1 MEWCSVDLDDARTIG
16 QRLRKIR
23 LWRDKT
29 LKVVAELAG
38 ITESYLSL
46 IERGLRPLNSRSLV
60 EALAAALEV
69 APGELTGAHE
79 LTSAKGMGEAHA
91 AVVALRVALADNALD
106 DPAGDLSQPWP
117 ELAAALQRVNSEL
130 RPAADYA
137 AMGLVLPD
145 LITDL
150 HAVAASDRGHRRQAL
165 GGLLDVYTAATF
177 TAKQLGE
184 PDLAALAAMQ
194 ARAVAAELGSP
205 AHTALAEYLR
215 AQAVSSPAR
224 KRSLV
229 LATRAADRVA
239 PWVGTDEGATEMY
252 GMLHLTCALDAA
264 ALRRPAE
271 SADHQAE
278 AAEIAARVGTGIN
291 FGTQN
296 FGLANYGFWRVH
308 LAVARGEGGKV
319 RELARGVDPTA
330 VKSASR
336 QAAFYAD
343 LGQGL
348 ATERAHWHEAV
359 TALRTAERLAP
370 QRTRANPFVRETVV
384 DLIRRARRDAIG
396 RELRGMAY
404 RMGIGVG

>member
-1 MEWCSVDLDDARTIG
+1 VDVGGARTIG
-16 QRLRKIR
+16 GRLREIR
-23 LWRDKT
+23 IWRDKP
-29 LKVVAELAG
+29 LRVIAELAG
-38 ITESYLSL
+38 ITEGYLSL
-46 IERGLRPLNSRSLV
+46 IERGKRPLNSRSLL

-79 LTSAKGMGEAHA
+79 FMSAQGMGEAHT

-106 DPAGDLSQPWP
+106 DPADDLSRPWP
-117 ELAAALQRVNSEL
+117 ELAATLQRVNCEL

-137 AMGLVLPD
+137 AMGLVLPG

-150 HAVAASDRGHRRQAL
+150 HAVAASDPGHRRTAL
-165 GGLLDVYTAATF
+165 VSLLDVYTAATF

-184 PDLAALAAMQ
+184 PDLAALAAMH

-215 AQAVSSPAR
+215 AQAGSSPAR
-224 KRSLV
+224 ERSLA
-229 LATRAADRVA
+229 LAARAAERVA
-239 PWVGTDEGATEMY
+239 PWVGTDEGAAEMY
-252 GMLHLTCALDAA
+252 GMSHLTCALNAA
-264 ALRRPAE
+264 VLRRPVE

-278 AAEIAARVGTGIN
+278 AADIAARVGGGIN
-291 FGTQN
+291 FGHQG

-308 LAVARGEGGKV
+308 LAVGRGEGAKV
-319 RELARGVDPTA
+319 WELARGVDPTA

-348 ATERAHWHEAV
+348 ATERAHRHEAV
-359 TALRTAERLAP
+359 AALRTAERLAP
-370 QRTRANPFVRETVV
+370 QRVRANPFVRETVV
-384 DLIRRARRDAIG
+384 DLMRRARRDEIG
-396 RELRGMAY
+396 RELRGMAH
-404 RMGIGVG
+404 RMGIAG